1 MKYRVKHSTVYS
13 YDDTVPVCQNEAHL
27 KPRSCSNQK
36 CLSSSLTILPV
47 PATFFER
54 SDYFGNQVAFFSI
67 QEGHRQLSITAES
80 TVAIADIILP
90 KPEET
95 APWEMTLD
103 VVRGAYDG
111 THFEARHFTFPSPYV
126 PDTDDLA
133 DYARPS
139 FTPGRRQ
146 LEAVLDLTHRIYTEF
161 KFDPTATCINTPPSE
176 VLRVR
181 RGVCQDF
188 AHLMI
193 GCIRS
198 FGLPARYVSG
208 YLSTIPPPG
217 RARMV
222 GADVSHAWV
231 SVYFPEFGWL
241 DFDPTNDVV
250 PSIRHITLGWGRD
263 YGDIC
268 PIKGVFI
275 GGGLHAM
282 KVSVDVE
289 PI

>member
-1 MKYRVKHSTVYS
+1 MKYRVRHSTTYS
-13 YDDTVPVCQNEAHL
+13 YDDTVPICQNEAHL
-27 KPRSCSNQK
+27 KPRSGTNQK
-36 CLSSSLTILPV
+36 CLTSSLTIVPLP
-47 PATFFER
+47 AQLLER
-54 SDYFGNQVAFFSI
+54 SDYFGNHVAFFSI

-80 TVAIADIILP
+80 TVVIAETVLP

-95 APWEMTLD
+95 APWETTLE
-103 VVRGAYDG
+103 VVRGSLDG
-111 THFEARHFTFPSPYV
+111 PHFEARHFTFASPYV
-126 PDTDDLA
+126 PDTDDLL

-139 FTPGRRQ
+139 FTPGRPQ
-146 LEAVLDLTHRIYTEF
+146 LEAVLDLTHRIFTEF
-161 KFDPTATCINTPPSE
+161 KFDPTATCVNTPPSE

-193 GCIRS
+193 GCLRAV
-198 FGLPARYVSG
+198 GLPARYVSG

-217 RARMV
+217 RARML

-231 SVYFPEFGWL
+231 SVYFPEHGWL

-250 PSIRHITLGWGRD
+250 PSLRHITLGWGRD

-275 GGGLHAM
+275 GGGMHAM